1 MTWENYFDSNRA
13 FTIIL
18 QINAALH
25 VMDSIGYRMIWLF
38 RLPPRMTISH
48 STMNYRKVM
57 TKLNDENNVTFVIQ
71 TISSMNYFD

>member
-25 VMDSIGYRMIWLF
+25 VMDTESFNLVI
-38 RLPPRMTISH
+38 
-48 STMNYRKVM
+48 
-57 TKLNDENNVTFVIQ
+57 TFL
-71 TISSMNYFD
+71 